1 MFKKSLVLLG
11 ALSLSSFVQAEGI
24 GLGVHAGLMGAGIDG
39 YYRLSDKVVARGT
52 YNSFEYDYDTTEED
66 VDFAATY
73 TFDNA
78 QLGVDWYPFAGGF
91 RLSAAYVANG
101 NELDMNAVPTGG
113 TYTLNDVNYA
123 ASDVGS
129 LRATVS
135 YPDSAAYVGMGWGN
149 PVGAG
154 KGLGVTFD
162 IGAYYL
168 GEPEVAQTVTCGTST
183 SPAACTQIRADAEA
197 ERKQLEEDLS
207 DFPFWPHIQVGL
219 TYQF

>member
-1 MFKKSLVLLG
+1 MFKQSLALLG
-11 ALSLSSFVQAEGI
+11 ALSLSSLAQAEGL
-24 GLGVHAGLMGAGIDG
+24 GLGAHGGLMGIGIDG
-39 YYRLSDKVVARGT
+39 YYRLSDKVVARGS
-52 YNSFEYDYDTTEED
+52 YNTGDYDYDTTEED
-66 VDFAATY
+66 VEFAATY

-101 NELDMNAVPTGG
+101 NELEMNAVPTGG
-113 TYTLNDVNYA
+113 TFTLNGVDYA
-123 ASDVGS
+123 AGDVGS
-129 LRATVS
+129 MRATVS
-135 YPDSAAYVGMGWGN
+135 YPESAAYVGMGWGN

-168 GEPEVAQTVTCGTST
+168 GEAEVAQTVSCGTFT
-183 SPAACTQIRADAEA
+183 LPGDCAQIREDAEA
-197 ERKQLEEDLS
+197 ERQQLEEDLS
-207 DFPFWPHIQVGL
+207 DFPFWPQIQLGL

>member
-1 MFKKSLVLLG
+1 MFKRSIVLTG
-11 ALSLSSFVQAEGI
+11 ALCLSSLVQAEGI

-52 YNSFEYDYDTTEED
+52 YNAFEYDYDTSEED

-91 RLSAAYVANG
+91 RLSAAFVVNG
-101 NELDMNAVPTGG
+101 NELQMNAVPTGG
-113 TYTLNDVNYA
+113 TYTLNDVDYA

-135 YPDSAAYVGMGWGN
+135 YPESAAYVGLGWGN
-149 PVGAG
+149 PVAAG

-168 GEPEVAQTVTCGTST
+168 GEPDVAQIVSCGTAT
-183 SPAACTQIRADAEA
+183 PPATCDQIRSDADV
-197 ERKQLEEDLS
+197 ERRQLEEDLS
-207 DFPFWPHIQVGL
+207 DFPFWPHVQVGL